1 MKVQKLNANN
11 LNPMEM
17 NNASAMMGM
26 MNIIQKIGKGKK
38 KYSINLD
45 KAEKKFL
52 GKFLEEAKKQFIN
65 SEDQAKN
72 IVEFFNYMKAICDS
86 KDKDELRLSFEELE
100 FLKKMLSDSVK
111 GMETLTFK
119 WWQLL
124 RKGMVKM
131 MLKQYKGLL
140 VKIN

>member
-52 GKFLEEAKKQFIN
+52 GKFLEEAKKQFVN
-65 SEDQAKN
+65 SEEQAKN

>member
-52 GKFLEEAKKQFIN
+52 GKFLEEAKKQFVN